1 MRLFDIFKEAYKEQ
15 SEKNKEK
22 FGLNKIKDDNWEKV
36 APSFYVREEYQKLK
50 IGIKEID
57 FSSIIDVEL
66 LEDET
71 TISKTTGTNKTKDKS
86 KKHIAPVKGLV
97 GGMVF
102 GPLGAAVGASSG
114 KTTTK
119 GKTKVNTKT
128 KEIDYCKKLQL
139 KITTN
144 DIKNPMILHD
154 FIHSKTRKESFSYKT
169 IYNNAQKCN
178 SIVQIIIKNNEE

>member
-1 MRLFDIFKEAYKEQ
+1 MGLLDLIKEKHE
-15 SEKNKEK
+15 ENKEK
-22 FGLNKIKDDNWEKV
+22 RRLQKIEDSKWEKI
-36 APSFYVREEYQKLK
+36 APSFLISEEYQQLK
-50 IGIKEID
+50 IGKQKVD

-66 LEDET
+66 IEDDT
-71 TISKTTGTNKTKDKS
+71 TISKTTGTNKTKAKS

-102 GPLGAAVGASSG
+102 GPLGAVVGASSG

-128 KEIDYCKKLQL
+128 EEMDYCKKLQL

>member
-1 MRLFDIFKEAYKEQ
+1 MGLLDSIKEKYKEQ
-15 SEKNKEK
+15 YEKNKK
-22 FGLNKIKDDNWEKV
+22 KLGLNKIKDDSWEKV
-36 APSFYVREEYQKLK
+36 APSFYVSEEYQKLK
-50 IGIKEID
+50 IGTQEID
-57 FSSIIDVEL
+57 FSCIVDVEL
-66 LEDET
+66 LEDDT
-71 TISKTTGTNKTKDKS
+71 TISKTTGTNKTKAKS

-102 GPLGAAVGASSG
+102 GPLGAVVGTSSG

-119 GKTKVNTKT
+119 GKTKINTKT

-154 FIHSKTRKESFSYKT
+154 FIHSKTSKESFSYKT
-169 IYNNAQKCN
+169 MYDNAQKCN